1 MNIYV
6 KRRICISC
14 RKVYGYCL
22 SSGIQRKIQ
31 IWTYGDQTD
40 ATIVIDNGS
49 YTLDYTNAD
58 GNPVHIGGGG
68 VAYDFWGRERPLTE
82 EELLEQLNS
91 PEVRYKDDGSVWVYY
106 FDQKIDITDKFEN
119 GVCFVKLQANNETL
133 YLTVE
138 YQNGYSYSSKGYIQP
153 DK

>member
-1 MNIYV
+1 MIYCFHH
-6 KRRICISC
+6 K
-14 RKVYGYCL
+14 KLYL
-22 SSGIQRKIQ
+22 N
-31 IWTYGDQTD
+31 D
-40 ATIVIDNGS
+40 ID
-49 YTLDYTNAD
+49 
-58 GNPVHIGGGG
+58 
-68 VAYDFWGRERPLTE
+68 
-82 EELLEQLNS
+82 
-91 PEVRYKDDGSVWVYY
+91 Y